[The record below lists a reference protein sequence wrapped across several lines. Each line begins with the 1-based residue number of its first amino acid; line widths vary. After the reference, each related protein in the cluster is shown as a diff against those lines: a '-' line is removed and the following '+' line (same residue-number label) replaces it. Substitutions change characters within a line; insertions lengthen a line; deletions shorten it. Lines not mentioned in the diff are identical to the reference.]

1 MRKTIFKI
9 NEDKFTN
16 FKSFVNENFLTQFLD
31 LNNKDKTKLFLN
43 DFYDLFE
50 QIKYGKNVSI
60 DKSNYWEY
68 QNYLYENLNY
78 SVSPE
83 ELYNSLNKLKY
94 KTIQEIYFNND
105 SFIGWQCY
113 LILNNNI
120 NDYNECII
128 KIDKICHN
136 FKWYYNKDQ
145 VLGTDNKQYILLTFN
160 PIYDEEL
167 TDFVYNNLNGILY
180 HFCPNVETPKNN
192 TYDKLVNNGLM
203 LKSQN
208 IRDHY
213 PPRIYMYMNI
223 SNKNKEIYCKNLY
236 NKISNNYKKQ
246 HINFYYLIKVDLK
259 QNSYNIRL
267 FKDKYAQNAVY
278 TMENIHPKCLEII
291 DKIYV

>member
-83 ELYNSLNKLKY
+83 EL
-94 KTIQEIYFNND
+94 
-105 SFIGWQCY
+105 
-113 LILNNNI
+113 
-120 NDYNECII
+120 
-128 KIDKICHN
+128 
-136 FKWYYNKDQ
+136 
-145 VLGTDNKQYILLTFN
+145 
-160 PIYDEEL
+160 

-213 PPRIYMYMNI
+213 PPRIYMYLNI